1 MYKYFFEV
9 HNKNTF
15 GAHLTTPQFEIAS
28 VAYQPWR
35 RMKTKIQILF
45 RNCALVKIER
55 IDFFEKKFSFFELIF
70 LTFIALSKMSG
81 DFQTPRIRRILKE
94 NAALEIPPSPS
105 LKNLGFGTGN
115 NSIVDY
121 FKYFKNVK

>member
-1 MYKYFFEV
+1 
-9 HNKNTF
+9 
-15 GAHLTTPQFEIAS
+15 
-28 VAYQPWR
+28 
-35 RMKTKIQILF
+35 
-45 RNCALVKIER
+45 
-55 IDFFEKKFSFFELIF
+55 
-70 LTFIALSKMSG
+70 MSG